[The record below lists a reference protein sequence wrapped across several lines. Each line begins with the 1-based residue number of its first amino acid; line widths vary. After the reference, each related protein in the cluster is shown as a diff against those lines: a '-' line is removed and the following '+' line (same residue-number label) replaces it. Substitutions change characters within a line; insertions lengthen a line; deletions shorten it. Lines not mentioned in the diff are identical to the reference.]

1 MAQNVPKSDRAFLGI
16 VSPAGCIIGGQ
27 PARLAQ
33 LMEGSIFF
41 QNCSIQSDS
50 LCGLYSS
57 ALVYGET
64 EVQEIMGTE
73 QEKMKPALPP
83 FWSLLSPIDGSNITA
98 SSTSEVIKQA
108 IESMLQ
114 RPVRWHVLLDSA
126 VNHANQMKDFDGK
139 MLVSGSALAANSFAS
154 ALASGIQIRTEVESL
169 TSWSNEVLRRRLKGS
184 DFKSK
189 IAVVGMSTRLSPD
202 LKAEQ
207 LWENNNEEGATDDS
221 EIQNGIEKVPSI
233 LKKDL
238 RFNHGPFGSCIADSE
253 LLDPR
258 LAITTAYEALEMSG
272 FVPNR
277 TPSTQLDRVGTFYS
291 QTSDDWRALDMT
303 GLRLD
308 QGSSRARV
316 FTPGRVSHYFSFGG
330 PSHSVDTACTS
341 SLAAIHTAC
350 RSLQSRECDTAV
362 IGGLDVSSPS
372 NTSGHQKALVPKRSN
387 DSALS
392 WGLDCERS
400 GLAKAE
406 GVATIIMK
414 RFEDAKADQDNI
426 MGLILGSATN
436 HSGDSTSARRP
447 HAGSQSYLYQ
457 KILRGAGIDPSQVNY
472 IEKQGTETPSGTVDT
487 ISNSPHSGTVQE
499 NGLTKPAMG
508 QIEGAF
514 GVTALV
520 NILLRMRKE
529 ENQAESALNAAI
541 HSNKPD
547 LLKTSNLSAR
557 KPRLAFLTRVSVA
570 RGNTAL
576 LLQGQAE
583 SNVSLKAD
591 CHPSYTIVFSA
602 NTTASL
608 KRNLQ
613 DMLRYIEKNPNVSLS
628 SVAYTT
634 TARRVHHRYR
644 EAFSVSNKEE
654 LQQQLAAKLEGSEF
668 HLVPSTPPKVAF
680 IFTGQGAFYPRL
692 ANQLFEVSTQFRTDI
707 NYLNDLAVHQGLP
720 SFLPAVTGTVAEGK
734 STPPLVQQLALA
746 CVQMALVK
754 LWRSWGIEPTMVVG
768 QSLGEYA
775 ALNAAG
781 VISVDH
787 TIHLVG
793 QRGKILQ
800 AACDV
805 GTHGMLAVRAGVPEI
820 SASAT
825 RSETNFEVEC
835 LNSPTDTVIGGTKDA
850 MENIATELKN
860 SGVKCRQVDLPYAF
874 HSAQVEPV
882 LDPYKH
888 VADGVVY
895 ESPKITVISSL
906 LGRVVSKGGVFD
918 AEYCRRHTREPV
930 NLIGAVQAASH
941 KGIIDADTVCIEI
954 GPHPVCSPCVTS
966 ILGIKDMVMAPSLR
980 RTEEPWRTL
989 CSSLG
994 ALHCSGLEIDW
1005 GEVHRDSEGTCRLVE
1020 LPASAFGFKDCEVE
1034 YPVTSLTVPFLD
1046 GDLDDEEEQNRSSSG
1061 GELV

>member
-1 MAQNVPKSDRAFLGI
+1 M
-16 VSPAGCIIGGQ
+16 SPAGCIIGGQ

-41 QNCSIQSDS
+41 QNSSIQSDS

-64 EVQEIMGTE
+64 EVQEILGT
-73 QEKMKPALPP
+73 KHDRMKPVLPP
-83 FWSLLSPIDGSNITA
+83 SWPLLSPVDGREITG
-98 SSTSEVIKQA
+98 SDTFEMVKQA
-108 IESMLQ
+108 VESMLQ
-114 RPVRWHVLLDSA
+114 RPVRWHALLDSA
-126 VNHANQMKDFDGK
+126 VHHANEMKDFDGK
-139 MLVSGSALAANSFAS
+139 ILVSGSALAANSFAS
-154 ALASGIQIRTEVESL
+154 ALASGVQMRTAVESL
-169 TSWSNEVLRRRLKGS
+169 TSWPNEVLRKRLKGS
-184 DFKSK
+184 DIKSK
-189 IAVVGMSTRLSPD
+189 IAVIGMSTRLSPD
-202 LKAEQ
+202 LNAEQ
-207 LWENNNEEGATDDS
+207 LWETADGERGTNAS
-221 EIQNGIEKVPSI
+221 ERQNGIEMNPCMA
-233 LKKDL
+233 KKGL
-238 RFNHGPFGSCIADSE
+238 RYNHGPFGSCIADSE

-258 LAITTAYEALEMSG
+258 HAITTAYEALEMSG

-291 QTSDDWRALDMT
+291 QTSDDWRALEMT
-303 GLRLD
+303 EVRLI
-308 QGSSRARV
+308 QAPTRAHA
-316 FTPGRVSHYFSFGG
+316 FTPGRVSHYFNFGG

-350 RSLQSRECDTAV
+350 KSLQSRECDTAV

-372 NTSGHQKALVPKRSN
+372 NRSGQRKALSPVASN
-387 DSALS
+387 DSSLS
-392 WGLDCERS
+392 QNFDGEGS
-400 GLAKAE
+400 GYAKAE
-406 GVATIIMK
+406 GVATIVMK
-414 RFEDAKADQDNI
+414 RLEDAQADQDNI

-447 HAGSQSYLYQ
+447 YAGSQSYLYQ
-457 KILRGAGIDPSQVNY
+457 KILRGAGIDPSQVDY
-472 IEKQGTETPSGTVDT
+472 CETQGPTTPTDT
-487 ISNSPHSGTVQE
+487 IKTTSKSSRSSTPQE
-499 NGLTKPAMG
+499 TNLTKPATG
-508 QIEGAF
+508 QTAGTF

-520 NILLRMRKE
+520 SMLLRMRRE
-529 ENQAESALNAAI
+529 ENQVESALIAL
-541 HSNKPD
+541 SRSDKPD
-547 LLKTSNLSAR
+547 ILKTSNLAATR
-557 KPRLAFLTRVSVA
+557 KPRLAFLTRVSVS

-583 SNVSLKAD
+583 SNVSLRAD
-591 CHPSYTIVFSA
+591 SHPSYTIVLSA
-602 NTTASL
+602 NTTSSL
-608 KRNLQ
+608 KKNLRN
-613 DMLRYIEKNPNVSLS
+613 MLRYIETNPNVSLS

-668 HLVPSTPPKVAF
+668 NLVPSSPPKVAF

-692 ANQLFEVSTQFRTDI
+692 ANQLFEVSTQFRADI

-720 SFLPAVTGTVAEGK
+720 SFLPAITGTVAEGK
-734 STPPLVQQLALA
+734 NTPPLVQQLALA

-820 SASAT
+820 SSCAT
-825 RSETNFEVEC
+825 RSETAFEVEC
-835 LNSPTDTVIGGTKDA
+835 LNSPTDTVIGGTKAA
-850 MENIATELKN
+850 MESIATELKT
-860 SGVKCRQVDLPYAF
+860 SGLKCRQVDLPYAF

-906 LGRVVSKGGVFD
+906 LGRVVNKGGVFD

-930 NLIGAVQAASH
+930 NLIGAVQAAGS

-966 ILGIKDMVMAPSLR
+966 ILGTKDMVMAPSLR
-980 RTEEPWRTL
+980 RNEDPWRTL
-989 CSSLG
+989 CCSLG
-994 ALHCSGLEIDW
+994 ALHGSGLEIDW

-1020 LPASAFGFKDCEVE
+1020 LPASAFGFEDCEVE

-1046 GDLDDEEEQNRSSSG
+1046 GDFGDDDEEEEDHSSSG
-1061 GELV
+1061 R